1 MPRAQCSGLVWGGL
15 SYQLLICR
23 EHAICFYPTHF
34 QKIVNVWFFQHYLQT
49 FSKDYLNLCGSNCIQ
64 LALCTPYLR
73 RASAV
78 VFSLHCKWG
87 LGFLVKMII
96 FFLTAS
102 GISDQVRCSVY
113 QWDFALSL
121 QVVSEDALVHWL
133 DQYNSSADTCTHAYW
148 LVLSCCFTYFQV

>member
-1 MPRAQCSGLVWGGL
+1 MVFISLRVGARVSG
-15 SYQLLICR
+15 
-23 EHAICFYPTHF
+23 EDDF
-34 QKIVNVWFFQHYLQT
+34 
-49 FSKDYLNLCGSNCIQ
+49 
-64 LALCTPYLR
+64 
-73 RASAV
+73 
-78 VFSLHCKWG
+78 
-87 LGFLVKMII
+87 

-148 LVLSCCFTYFQV
+148 LVLSCCFTFF